1 MLGLASNGKQLP
13 VGQIL
18 RAEGLTLMC
27 AEGLTF
33 VRAEGLTFVRAEG
46 LTSVQ
51 AVVHCHSQKQ

>member
-18 RAEGLTLMC
+18 R

-51 AVVHCHSQKQ
+51 AVVHCHSQKP